1 MTSSLLSKSCTQH
14 VRTNC
19 IITVLNTSQIL
30 PYTLNFLKVS
40 RSVKISSYLNW
51 IKISI
56 YESRGY
62 STREII
68 SIYCASLLATDLLLG
83 LNTRKKLVPSTIT
96 NHLKPE
102 FRFPANESKS
112 RITLLRNFMLHVLT
126 ILYWVQNR
134 KCPVFFMLR
143 IYQLRNSR
151 TPRLSD

>member
-1 MTSSLLSKSCTQH
+1 MHTTCTDKLHYHSFKYQP
-14 VRTNC
+14 N
-19 IITVLNTSQIL
+19 ITIYLEFFEGLKIRKNKFVFELNQNIQY
-30 PYTLNFLKVS
+30 P
-40 RSVKISSYLNW
+40 
-51 IKISI
+51 
-56 YESRGY
+56 Y

-83 LNTRKKLVPSTIT
+83 LNTRKKLVPSTII